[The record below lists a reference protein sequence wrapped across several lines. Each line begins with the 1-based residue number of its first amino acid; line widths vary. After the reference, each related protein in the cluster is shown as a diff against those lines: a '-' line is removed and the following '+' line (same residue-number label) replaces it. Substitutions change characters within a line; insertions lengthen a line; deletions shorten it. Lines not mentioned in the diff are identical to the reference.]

1 MANKYKALNKIVLLI
16 LAIMLTFPQY
26 LSPNTIAA
34 SQIRLVIDG
43 KDFTQ
48 NAAPVIENDRTLV
61 PIRVITEQLDGEVEW
76 NNAERSVK
84 ITKGDMQVVLKIDSH
99 LIEINQEGKI
109 YTLVDVPPKIINDRT
124 YVPLRLVGNLL
135 GISVEWDNA
144 NRIVRVDS
152 NIIST
157 FEPFFDVKFLNIDN
171 GQAITGKTSLQISTG
186 NTNLN
191 GAAEIKYLLL
201 DPKTVTGKVISRG
214 TDLTSQYQYI
224 PYVNDNGEKVL
235 VAAIYD
241 GNGNFTAGDALE
253 INVNVVPSVQLTGI
267 SNDQIIDS
275 TVGFGIDTNFVPT
288 FVKYEITNIDKP
300 KATLTDESD
309 PFGSYNWA
317 PDMEDSGN
325 YSVKAIAYDENG
337 NPHESPAVFFKAD
350 IARKLTL
357 TGIPSNGII
366 DKPVSLLAS
375 RNFSVSETQY
385 ILRDSTNG
393 NEQVIATIPYGNY
406 TWFPE
411 PDLAG
416 NKEVFVRVRDGKGA
430 YYESQPISVNILS
443 TPKLILSGIGPKQ
456 VLTEPV
462 KLKTINNVKLTSVNY
477 VLINPN
483 TGARIPIAT
492 NQDPSAEY
500 TYTPTI
506 SGDWKI
512 QVEGTF
518 AGNTIKGEE
527 IPFKIYLGKIYG
539 PQPVIEKDKFLGMA
553 SGLAVKSWKKTGM
566 SAALQTAQS
575 ILETGWGQ
583 SVPTDKYTGK
593 LSNNLFGIKGSGPN
607 GSVTSNT
614 WEEYDGI
621 KFRIDADFRAY
632 KSVNESWEDH
642 KEFLKKDRYQIL
654 RDVMYDSTQGAWALR
669 RAGYATDSQ
678 YPIKLMNLIKQYNL
692 LELDKVSI

>member
-1 MANKYKALNKIVLLI
+1 MAKKYKALNKITLLI

-26 LSPNTIAA
+26 LNPNTMAA

-61 PIRVITEQLDGEVEW
+61 PIRVITEQLGGEVEW
-76 NNAERSVK
+76 NNAERCVK
-84 ITKGDMQVVLKIDSH
+84 IAKGDMQFVLKIDSH
-99 LIEINQEGKI
+99 LIEINQGGKT

-152 NIIST
+152 NMIST

-201 DPKTVTGKVISRG
+201 DPKTATGKVISRG
-214 TDLTSQYQYI
+214 TDLASHYQYI

-241 GNGNFTAGDALE
+241 GNGNFIAGDALD
-253 INVNVVPSVQLTGI
+253 INVSVTPSVQLTGI
-267 SNDQIIDS
+267 SNEQVIDS
-275 TVGFGIDTNFVPT
+275 TVAFGIDTNFVPA
-288 FVKYEITNIDKP
+288 FVKYEITNADKP
-300 KATLTDESD
+300 KTTLTDELD

-317 PDMEDSGN
+317 PDMEDGGN

-337 NPHESPAVFFKAD
+337 NPHESSVMSFKAD
-350 IARKLTL
+350 ISRKLTL
-357 TGIPSNGII
+357 TGIPANGII

-385 ILRDSTNG
+385 ILRDSISG

-416 NKEVFVRVRDGKGA
+416 NKEVFVRVRDGKGD
-430 YYESQPISVNILS
+430 YYESKSISVNIPS

-462 KLKTINNVKLTSVNY
+462 KLKTISNVKLTSVNY
-477 VLINPN
+477 VLINSN
-483 TGARIPIAT
+483 TGARTPIAT

-500 TYTPTI
+500 TYTPTT

-512 QVEGTF
+512 QVEGIL

-527 IPFKIYLGKIYG
+527 IPFKVYLGKIYG

-583 SVPTDKYTGK
+583 SVPTDKYTGM

-607 GSVTSNT
+607 GAVTSNT

-632 KSVNESWEDH
+632 KSVNESWDDH
-642 KEFLKKDRYQIL
+642 KEFLKKERYQIL

>member
-1 MANKYKALNKIVLLI
+1 MNQIHLAL
-16 LAIMLTFPQY
+16 
-26 LSPNTIAA
+26 
-34 SQIRLVIDG
+34 
-43 KDFTQ
+43 
-48 NAAPVIENDRTLV
+48 
-61 PIRVITEQLDGEVEW
+61 
-76 NNAERSVK
+76 
-84 ITKGDMQVVLKIDSH
+84 
-99 LIEINQEGKI
+99 
-109 YTLVDVPPKIINDRT
+109 II
-124 YVPLRLVGNLL
+124 GH
-135 GISVEWDNA
+135 
-144 NRIVRVDS
+144 RIWR
-152 NIIST
+152 I
-157 FEPFFDVKFLNIDN
+157 
-171 GQAITGKTSLQISTG
+171 
-186 NTNLN
+186 
-191 GAAEIKYLLL
+191 
-201 DPKTVTGKVISRG
+201 
-214 TDLTSQYQYI
+214 
-224 PYVNDNGEKVL
+224 
-235 VAAIYD
+235 
-241 GNGNFTAGDALE
+241 
-253 INVNVVPSVQLTGI
+253 
-267 SNDQIIDS
+267 
-275 TVGFGIDTNFVPT
+275 
-288 FVKYEITNIDKP
+288 
-300 KATLTDESD
+300 
-309 PFGSYNWA
+309 
-317 PDMEDSGN
+317 
-325 YSVKAIAYDENG
+325 IAYDENG

-500 TYTPTI
+500 TYTPTT

-539 PQPVIEKDKFLGMA
+539 PQPVIEKDKFLGIA